1 MYKHGERF
9 EHRFSGF
16 KTEEA
21 AGAWLEDVL
30 ADFYFDND
38 PDNWETTTSI
48 GRNHYGS
55 WYAEY
60 SAVYVSNE
68 G

>member
-16 KTEEA
+16 SSEEA
-21 AGAWLEDVL
+21 AGAWLEDAL
-30 ADFYFDND
+30 LSFYSDKD
-38 PDNWETTTSI
+38 PGEWETNTSI

-60 SAVYVSNE
+60 TSVYSPSE